1 MSLVFCKLTAELQS
15 PPVSTSLYLG
25 LDCSTQ
31 GMAALVLEV
40 EPGRRR
46 IVLER
51 ELVFDRDLPA
61 YGTRNGVLPDADA
74 RVAAA
79 PPLMWAEALDRI
91 MGLVARDLGP
101 AAASIRAVSGAAQ
114 QHGTV
119 YLNAS
124 ADRVWARLDPGQ
136 SLGSQIAD
144 IFSRDRSPIWMDAST
159 ASQCAAITKAI
170 GGDRPLAGLT
180 GSRAFER
187 FGGPQIRKFFEQ
199 DAAAYD
205 RTRTIHLV
213 SSYLASLLAGAHAPI
228 DPGDGSGMNLMDI
241 RTREWAPQA
250 LDATA
255 PGLAVRLPP
264 LRASDTVAGTLAPYW
279 TTRYGFPRANVV
291 AWSGDNPSSLIGV
304 GLIEEGRVA
313 ISLGTSDTMFV
324 YMREP
329 HLDANGAGHVFGAPT
344 GDYMAL
350 VCFANGSLARERVR
364 DAYGLDWDGFSR
376 ALRATPPGNGGA
388 LMLPWFVPEITP
400 AVASPGVHRR
410 GLDPADAAANVRAV
424 VEAQMLAMAIHSE
437 WTGVRAG
444 VIHATGGASVNPDIL
459 QVMADVFGRD
469 VYRLEAAD
477 SPALGAALRAFHAD
491 EKSEGRS
498 MPWRDIVAGIAEPVA
513 ATRVAPVPEHV
524 RVYER
529 MKKEYAAFE
538 QAELA

>member
-1 MSLVFCKLTAELQS
+1 MSGH
-15 PPVSTSLYLG
+15 LYLG

-31 GMAALVLEV
+31 GMGAVVLDVAPES
-40 EPGRRR
+40 RR

-51 ELVFDRDLPA
+51 ELIFDRDFPA
-61 YGTRNGVLPDADA
+61 YGTRNGVLPDDDGL
-74 RVAAA
+74 VATSS
-79 PPLMWAEALDRI
+79 PIMWAAALDRI
-91 MGLVARDLGP
+91 MGIVARDLGRDV
-101 AAASIRAVSGAAQ
+101 ASVRAVSGAAQ

-124 ADRVWARLDPGQ
+124 AEGVWGRLDAVGP
-136 SLGSQIAD
+136 LADQIAG

-159 ASQCAAITKAI
+159 SSQCASITRAM
-170 GGDRPLAGLT
+170 GGERRLAALT

-187 FGGPQIRKFFEQ
+187 FGGPQIRKFFEHESV
-199 DAAAYD
+199 AYE

-213 SSYLASLLAGAHAPI
+213 SSYLASLLAGVHASI

-241 RTREWAPQA
+241 RAREWAPQA

-255 PGLAVRLPP
+255 PGLGARLPP
-264 LRASDTVAGTLAPYW
+264 VRASDTVVGPLAPYW
-279 TTRYGFPRANVV
+279 TTRYGFPRAKVV
-291 AWSGDNPSSLIGV
+291 AWSGDNPCSLVGV

-329 HLDANGAGHVFGAPT
+329 NVDASGAGHLFGAPT

-364 DAYGLDWDGFSR
+364 DEYGLDWAGFSA

-388 LMLPWFVPEITP
+388 MMLPWFVPEITP
-400 AVASPGVHRR
+400 AVAAPGVRVR
-410 GLDPADAAANVRAV
+410 ALDPADAAANVRAV

-437 WTGVRAG
+437 WTGVRTG
-444 VIHATGGASVNPDIL
+444 VIHATGGASVNREIL
-459 QVMADVFGRD
+459 QVMADVFDGD
-469 VYRLEAAD
+469 VYQLEVAD

-491 EKSEGRS
+491 RTSEGHS
-498 MPWRDIVAGIAEPVA
+498 MPWRDVVAGVAEPMA
-513 ATRVAPVPEHV
+513 ASRVAPIAEHA

-529 MKKEYAAFE
+529 MKIEYAAFE
-538 QAELA
+538 REAIQLTTPR